1 MFGGSKG
8 LVNLGGGRGPTTSG
22 TPLSSF
28 ISQTT
33 GGPVNTSTP
42 VTIPGSRITF
52 TPGKPQF
59 FGNPALTGG
68 LLPGTLPASF
78 NPLALYKGPYA
89 TDLLAQNPN
98 LSPTILGGTEGLGYY
113 TDRLG
118 NKIFSP
124 GSGYFFADGGE
135 VDKEQEPETEADPA
149 SAQAALRKL
158 LESAPA
164 ETQTEVQMSPNAR
177 SVKRTSAKSVD
188 KGGMKGMSFKM
199 EEAKVASG
207 ETARDQ
213 LAALGEQYKEKLR
226 QLDNSARGLM
236 RSTFDQP
243 TFDRPGLAG
252 RGPLTKRRFNDG
264 GEAESSKG
272 MMERM
277 FNALPLQVKTYAES
291 VSKEDKRRAPITEKS
306 LSAQEL
312 DKLRELISIA
322 ESNPVL
328 SEKTGRPLPG
338 VVDYAHHREQI
349 RRHNPSTG
357 MPLAMLDT
365 DFNVGESGNLRN
377 TLGAF
382 RFERLPD
389 GSYVV
394 KDQYDYTGDAGEKMN
409 PLVKYANRVGV
420 NRPVQIMLSPVKGKK

>member
-1 MFGGSKG
+1 
-8 LVNLGGGRGPTTSG
+8 L
-22 TPLSSF
+22 
-28 ISQTT
+28 
-33 GGPVNTSTP
+33 
-42 VTIPGSRITF
+42 
-52 TPGKPQF
+52 
-59 FGNPALTGG
+59 
-68 LLPGTLPASF
+68 
-78 NPLALYKGPYA
+78 
-89 TDLLAQNPN
+89 
-98 LSPTILGGTEGLGYY
+98 
-113 TDRLG
+113 
-118 NKIFSP
+118 
-124 GSGYFFADGGE
+124 
-135 VDKEQEPETEADPA
+135 EA
-149 SAQAALRKL
+149 
-158 LESAPA
+158 APA
-164 ETQTEVQMSPNAR
+164 QTQTEVQMSPNAR
-177 SVKRTSAKSVD
+177 SVKRTSTKSVD
-188 KGGMKGMSFKM
+188 QGNMKGMSMKM

-207 ETARDQ
+207 ESARDQ
-213 LAALGEQYKEKLR
+213 LAALGEEYKQRLR
-226 QLDNSARGLM
+226 EMDNEAKGLLRNTLARG
-236 RSTFDQP
+236 

-420 NRPVQIMLSPVKGKK
+420 NRPVKITLPPVKGKK